1 MEITSCQLL
10 AYRKK
15 QDANIVPPIV
25 AEDHDLLRPTEK
37 PVVMNPLEGTDSPNN
52 YRYQIMIKANSDL
65 SNASVSLNE
74 IEDINLEF
82 DNETSGTYCYKSP
95 LQQYKDF
102 LGQNLGY
109 YSLIFN
115 FKDEKEKSCHLPLR
129 PIINKQTI
137 FTLNQMDYLE
147 QTIVNSEFFRK

>member
-15 QDANIVPPIV
+15 QDANVVPPIV

-102 LGQNLGY
+102 LGQNLGAVRADVCGQAK
-109 YSLIFN
+109 SLPH
-115 FKDEKEKSCHLPLR
+115 S
-129 PIINKQTI
+129 
-137 FTLNQMDYLE
+137 LE
-147 QTIVNSEFFRK
+147 QLERHSLGVPAVLALGSQCYEIRTF